1 MGETAGEIELSP
13 DSFDVPVNPSLLHQ
27 VATSLI
33 ANKRRAI
40 AHTKTRAEVRG
51 GGRKP
56 WKQKGTGR
64 ARAGSLR
71 SPIFRGGGVIFGPRS
86 NRNFSK
92 KINKKMRQKALLM
105 ALSAKLSDKQIRIVE
120 TFEMDTAKTKTVAR
134 FLDKLEIAG
143 KTAVFVSVKT
153 NANLKRS
160 LRNVSKVKCL
170 IAGGVSTLDLLNNRF
185 ILLDKEAVAYY
196 NSKQQ
201 ATKDKAPQT
210 KTAKAGDKAKVADKK
225 SKE

>member
-1 MGETAGEIELSP
+1 MGEIAGEIDLSP
-13 DSFDVPVNPSLLHQ
+13 KSFDVPVNSALLHQ
-27 VATSLI
+27 VATSLM

-86 NRNFSK
+86 ERNFGK

-105 ALSAKLSDKQIRIVE
+105 ALSAKLSDKQIRVVD
-120 TFEMDTAKTKTVAR
+120 TFDMKAAKTKTIAG
-134 FLDKLEIAG
+134 FMDKMEIAG
-143 KTAVFVSVKT
+143 KSAVFVSVKQ
-153 NANLKRS
+153 NINLKRS
-160 LRNVSKVKCL
+160 LRNVSKARFL
-170 IAGGVSTLDLLNNRF
+170 IAGGISTLDLLNNRF
-185 ILLDKEAVAYY
+185 LLLDKEAVAYY
-196 NSKQQ
+196 NGKQQ
-201 ATKDKAPQT
+201 ATENKAPL
-210 KTAKAGDKAKVADKK
+210 KETAKAKAKK